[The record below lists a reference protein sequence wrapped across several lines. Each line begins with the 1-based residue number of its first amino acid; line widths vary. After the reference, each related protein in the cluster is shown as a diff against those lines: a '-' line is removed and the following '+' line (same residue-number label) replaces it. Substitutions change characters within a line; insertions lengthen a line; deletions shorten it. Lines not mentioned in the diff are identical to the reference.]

1 MKNLEFRTRELFT
14 DTEFLAKIDSQ
25 VQRRLH
31 HPERK
36 EVVLSPGFPYGTN
49 LTGQGTILPLPDAK
63 WRMYFRGGCTW
74 KTMFCQEE
82 KGEPACFA
90 AESTDG
96 KKWEIVTPQSILH
109 KKTFFPP
116 VTLKPLNATF
126 FYDSNPDA
134 PADEKFKMLCYGY
147 LGEIAGER
155 DGLFLA
161 VSPDGFNFKLKYD
174 KPFDIETQFDTQNIL
189 FWDPR
194 LKKYHLYTR
203 IRRFGKRGIR
213 MHLTE
218 DFKTFTNA
226 SDITFRNNMFP
237 DTQLYT
243 NCIQP
248 YFRAEKYYLGFPCR
262 YCDHDQKWD
271 NSVLYM
277 PGAERKA
284 YWINDRKYTRLGTVA
299 TDSLFM
305 SSRNGWIFDRY
316 DESFL
321 RPGPCTDGNWL
332 YGDNYLFY
340 GIIPTCSDLGCGAPD
355 EISMYAIENYMGDKG
370 ENVRFRRLSI
380 RQDGFV
386 SLNFPAQGG
395 EIITKAFEFEGES
408 LSLNLATSAWG
419 NISVAILD
427 EDNNPIDGFREKDM
441 FPIYGDG
448 LDIRPMWRGKGSDL
462 RELKGKKIA
471 LRFRGK
477 DADLYSY
484 AQTTFRPDPQLP
496 PITPE
501 AVREA
506 DI

>member
-1 MKNLEFRTRELFT
+1 MARYIMSLDAGTTSNRCILF
-14 DTEFLAKIDSQ
+14 D
-25 VQRRLH
+25 
-31 HPERK
+31 
-36 EVVLSPGFPYGTN
+36 
-49 LTGQGTILPLPDAK
+49 
-63 WRMYFRGGCTW
+63 
-74 KTMFCQEE
+74 E
-82 KGEPACFA
+82 KGEMCSVAQKEFTQYFPKPGWVEHDPEEIWATQLEVAQKAMANLGAEAKDIAAIGITNQRETAIVWDKHTGVPVYPA
-90 AESTDG
+90 
-96 KKWEIVTPQSILH
+96 IVWQCRRTSEYCDLLKEKGMLTSIL
-109 KKTFFPP
+109 
-116 VTLKPLNATF
+116 
-126 FYDSNPDA
+126 S
-134 PADEKFKMLCYGY
+134 
-147 LGEIAGER
+147 LGLYCAGEFTI
-155 DGLFLA
+155 GTWGATYAVNVLA

-174 KPFDIETQFDTQNIL
+174 QPFDIETQIDTQNIL
-189 FWDPR
+189 FWDSR

-226 SDITFRNNMFP
+226 SDLSFRNDMFP

-243 NCIQP
+243 NGIQP

-271 NSVLYM
+271 ESVLYM

-284 YWINDRKYTRLGTVA
+284 YWINDRKYSRLGTAV
-299 TDSLFM
+299 TDTLFM
-305 SSRNGWIFDRY
+305 SSRNGWIFERY

-340 GIIPTCSDLGCGAPD
+340 GMIPTCSDLGCGAPD
-355 EISMYAIENYMGDKG
+355 EISMYAIENYMGDNG

-395 EIITKAFEFEGES
+395 EVITKAFEFEGES
-408 LSLNLATSAWG
+408 FSLNLATSAWG
-419 NISVAILD
+419 TLSVAILD
-427 EDNNPIDGFREKDM
+427 EDGNPIDGFREKDM

-462 RELKGKKIA
+462 RELKGRKIA

-484 AQTTFRPDPQLP
+484 AQTAFRPDPQLP
-496 PITPE
+496 PITPD
-501 AVREA
+501 AIREA